1 MYNIPAGKIETKSK
15 ITKNLTYVDALIIF
29 ICLIFV
35 VLIFMID
42 MHYAVKITISLLIT
56 LIGVLCITT
65 ITTQKGY
72 LELYEIASFV
82 IRKKTEESVNF
93 ESNENIRFTTTM
105 QIGTK
110 HILVY
115 EINGIDFQ
123 ILDNYMQEQMIR
135 KLKIIFE

>member
-56 LIGVLCITT
+56 LIGVLCIN
-65 ITTQKGY
+65 
-72 LELYEIASFV
+72 
-82 IRKKTEESVNF
+82 RKSV
-93 ESNENIRFTTTM
+93 
-105 QIGTK
+105 
-110 HILVY
+110 V
-115 EINGIDFQ
+115 
-123 ILDNYMQEQMIR
+123 
-135 KLKIIFE
+135 